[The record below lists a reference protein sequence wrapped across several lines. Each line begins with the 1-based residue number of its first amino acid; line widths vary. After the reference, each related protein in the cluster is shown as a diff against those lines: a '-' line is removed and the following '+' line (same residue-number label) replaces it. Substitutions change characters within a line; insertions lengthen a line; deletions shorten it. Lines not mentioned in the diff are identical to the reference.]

1 MTVPPT
7 PSLTAY
13 PPASEPPAELSDRAP
28 GPTRSPARI
37 AWLRFRRDRVGVAS
51 AWTVAFFVLVALL
64 APVIGWVYGRNPYT
78 TYGVNQGGLLTP
90 SGLPAHRFGGISRG
104 FWLGVEP
111 GLGRDVFMQLVYGAR
126 TSLLI
131 AFAVSLITTV
141 FGVLFGA
148 IAGYLGGK
156 VDWVGGRIIDVALA
170 FPGLLLLITL
180 SPIVESKFSSP
191 DTKLPTWMRFAVVI
205 VVLSVLGWM
214 TSARLIRG
222 QVLSLRERE
231 FIDAARM
238 SGASTWRIVRQE
250 LLPNLWG
257 PILIVLSLSI
267 PAVITAEA
275 ALSFLGVG
283 ILEPIPDWGRMVKNG
298 ADVYSTDPTYLIA
311 PGAAL
316 LILVIAFNLL
326 GDSLRDALDP
336 KGVT

>member
-1 MTVPPT
+1 M
-7 PSLTAY
+7 SIAAD
-13 PPASEPPAELSDRAP
+13 PPAGEPPAEVSGSAP

-37 AWLRFRRDRVGVAS
+37 AWARFRRDRVGVVS
-51 AWTVAFFVLVALL
+51 AAAVALFLVVALL
-64 APVIGWVYGRNPYT
+64 APVIGWIYGRNPYT

-90 SGLPAHRFGGISRG
+90 SGLPAHRFGGMSSG

-126 TSLLI
+126 TSLFI
-131 AFAVSLITTV
+131 AFAVSTITTI
-141 FGVLFGA
+141 FGVLFGTV
-148 IAGYLGGK
+148 AGYLGGR
-156 VDWVGGRIIDVALA
+156 VDWIGGRIIDIALA
-170 FPGLLLLITL
+170 FPGLLLLITM
-180 SPIVESKFSSP
+180 SPIIESKFSSP
-191 DTKLPTWMRFAVVI
+191 NTKLPTWMRFAVVI
-205 VVLSVLGWM
+205 IVLSVLGWM
-214 TSARLIRG
+214 SSARLIRG

-238 SGASTWRIVRQE
+238 SGASTWRIVRRE
-250 LLPNLWG
+250 LLPNLWS
-257 PILIVLSLSI
+257 PTLIVLSLSI
-267 PAVITAEA
+267 PAVITGEA

-316 LILVIAFNLL
+316 LILVIALNLL

-336 KGVT
+336 KSTR